1 MPSPQYRKEASHC
14 RAAAAADPADAVR
27 WRRLAEQ
34 FDLLAESVERS
45 KTAGSQRTRRQPA
58 QQQQTKSGKPEPSQ
72 LGQLRYYRPDCSQ
85 CGRQT
90 LAGAHRAC
98 RRAGLRSADIRMRR
112 VRECGSRQDEI
123 PLSRGRNPRRATHVT
138 GCVTGGDFAD
148 ARLAATAG
156 DPSARTRAR

>member
-45 KTAGSQRTRRQPA
+45 ERKSAGSQRTRRQPA

-72 LGQLRYYRPDCSQ
+72 LGQLRYYRPACSQ

-90 LAGAHRAC
+90 WLVRIEPADEPGYDLRTFECAAC
-98 RRAGLRSADIRMRR
+98 GNAEVVRMKYR
-112 VRECGSRQDEI
+112 
-123 PLSRGRNPRRATHVT
+123 
-138 GCVTGGDFAD
+138 
-148 ARLAATAG
+148 
-156 DPSARTRAR
+156 

>member
-1 MPSPQYRKEASHC
+1 MPSPQYRKEASNC

-58 QQQQTKSGKPEPSQ
+58 QQQQTRSGKPEPSQ
-72 LGQLRYYRPDCSQ
+72 LGQLRYYRPACSQ

-90 LAGAHRAC
+90 WLVRIEPADEPGYDLRTFECAAC
-98 RRAGLRSADIRMRR
+98 GHAEVVRMKYR
-112 VRECGSRQDEI
+112 
-123 PLSRGRNPRRATHVT
+123 
-138 GCVTGGDFAD
+138 
-148 ARLAATAG
+148 
-156 DPSARTRAR
+156 